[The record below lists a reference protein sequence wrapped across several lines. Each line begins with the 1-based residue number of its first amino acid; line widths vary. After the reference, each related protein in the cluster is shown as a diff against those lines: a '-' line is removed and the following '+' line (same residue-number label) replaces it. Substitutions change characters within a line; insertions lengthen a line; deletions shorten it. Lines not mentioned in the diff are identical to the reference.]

1 MDSATSELVRGRA
14 QDRCEYCG
22 ALQIHIVARFHVEH
36 IIAKQHGGN
45 DDDSNL
51 ALACDRCNAFKGP
64 NLSSVDPMT
73 GKVIALFHPRKDAWH
88 DHFNLQEDG
97 LILRMTEV
105 GRATVRLLN
114 MNAYHRVLL
123 RREIANDTP

>member
-1 MDSATSELVRGRA
+1 MDSATLALVRSRG

-22 ALQIHIVARFHVEH
+22 ALQIHFVARFHVEH
-36 IIAKQHGGN
+36 IIAKQYGGA

-51 ALACDRCNAFKGP
+51 ALACDRRNAFKGP
-64 NLSSVDPMT
+64 NLSPVDPTT
-73 GKVIALFHPRKDAWH
+73 GNVVALFHPRKDAWH

-97 LILRMTEV
+97 QIFGMTDV

-114 MNAYHRVLL
+114 MNAHYRVVL
-123 RREIANDTP
+123 RREIADHPS